1 MGYTNYWSHKTGIK
15 QFPEQMLDDL
25 RRIIAARP
33 DIKID
38 NEDGG
43 APIITP
49 TKIRFNG
56 TDGNDYET
64 FLFCPNGWSGVLK
77 SLHCF
82 CKTAYKNYDVFV
94 KACLILGLKYGVL
107 DEWSFDGNKKDDEL
121 YQETVKIFRKLK
133 ITLRKPRD

>member
-1 MGYTNYWSHKTGIK
+1 MGYINYWTHKSGIK

-38 NEDGG
+38 T
-43 APIITP
+43 PIITP
-49 TKIRFNG
+49 AKIRFNAA
-56 TDGNDYET
+56 DGNDYET
-64 FLFCPNGWSGVLK
+64 FIFCPKGWRGVLK
-77 SLHCF
+77 SLNCF
-82 CKTAYKNYDVFV
+82 CKTSYKNYDVFV

-107 DEWSFDGNKKDDEL
+107 DKWRFDGNKKDDEL